1 MSKRKKKRGKPQAP
15 IKSAAGQPAGKPCA
29 TCTAQK
35 PPPTPPCDFD
45 AVMVKCSHC
54 GSDKRSIADV
64 TFKLDPV
71 KGTRTTTQVPP
82 SNPRQ
87 PRVTDRF
94 EVLAPDEITFEV
106 SGGPGFGA
114 DHPLIFVS
122 PPDFVG
128 PAKPHRGKR
137 HTFKVDVDEAWFPR
151 AIEATRRLGFVAGL
165 RQFFTPPAVVY
176 RIEVLACGTR
186 PANQPHRWGRFAHAI
201 AVYPKDTFKIS
212 LSLPS
217 LKKKEWG
224 RSGYREGAVTGTT
237 QSSGTSS
244 GLGRTAESTKT
255 ETRQTAS
262 SYLVRQTDVASNR
275 LGGVTQ
281 TQSLATMRG
290 RDYAGNKIAASDAP
304 DHQALAVAKSFS
316 FVHDGKDV
324 THTFKPAEFIEVIA
338 QLRQQVMDLYA
349 FFKGLAANSPK
360 IGWSLSMEVE
370 VCSGSLEYEWGYKE
384 RIKNHTVYRWYKV
397 SVAITVIS
405 AKVELAFGIELLK
418 AKAQVYGA
426 LSGELKVSGEREA
439 NPDGTG
445 PGATIAASPSVGGEI
460 GVRGALGDWIEVVG
474 KITGGFEG
482 STTIELAP
490 FSWKAKLELSAGK
503 GTFNIKS
510 KFWFDTKRE
519 AELWAKRA
527 LWERTIIG

>member
-1 MSKRKKKRGKPQAP
+1 MSHRKKKRGKPP
-15 IKSAAGQPAGKPCA
+15 KPLKSAAGQPAGKPCA

-45 AVMVKCSHC
+45 AVKIKCSHC

-64 TFKLDPV
+64 TFKHDPV
-71 KGTRTTTQVPP
+71 NGKRSSNQVPP

-94 EVLAPDEITFEV
+94 EVLAPDEVTVEL

-114 DHPLIFVS
+114 DHPLILVS
-122 PPDFVG
+122 PPEFIG
-128 PAKPHRGKR
+128 PPTPHRGKT
-137 HTFKVDVDEAWFPR
+137 HKFKVDIDRAWFPR
-151 AIEATRRLGFVAGL
+151 AIENTRRLGFVAGL
-165 RQFFTPPAVVY
+165 RQFFTPPAAVY
-176 RIEVLACGTR
+176 RFEAIACGTR
-186 PANQPHRWGRFAHAI
+186 PPSQPHRWGRFAHAI

-217 LKKKEWG
+217 LKKREWG
-224 RSGYREGAVTGTT
+224 RSGYVEGKVTGGT

-244 GLGRTAESTKT
+244 GLLRTAESTKT
-255 ETRQTAS
+255 ETRETANS
-262 SYLVRQTDVASNR
+262 VLIRQTDVAADR
-275 LGGVTQ
+275 QGGATQ
-281 TQSLATMRG
+281 TQSLATLRG
-290 RDYAGNKIAASDAP
+290 RDYHRNDIKASDAP
-304 DHQALAVAKSFS
+304 DHQALAVAKSFT

-338 QLRQQVMDLYA
+338 QLRQQVMDLYD
-349 FFKGLAANSPK
+349 FFKGLAAKSPK
-360 IGWSLSMEVE
+360 IGWSLAMEVE

-384 RIKNHTVYRWYKV
+384 RLKDHTVYRWYKV
-397 SVAITVIS
+397 NVSITVIS
-405 AKVELAFGIELLK
+405 AKVELAFGLELLK
-418 AKAQVYGA
+418 AKAQVYGS
-426 LSGELKVSGEREA
+426 LSGDLKISGEREA

-445 PGATIAASPSVGGEI
+445 PAATITAAPSIGGEI

-482 STTIELAP
+482 STSIELAP
-490 FSWKAKLELSAGK
+490 FAWKAKLELSAGK

-510 KFWFDTKRE
+510 KFWFDTKKE
-519 AELWAKRA
+519 AELWAKRT
-527 LWERTIIG
+527 LWEKTLIG

>member
-1 MSKRKKKRGKPQAP
+1 MSKRKKQRGKPPAP

-29 TCTAQK
+29 TCTAKK

-45 AVMVKCSHC
+45 AVTIKCGHC
-54 GSDKRSIADV
+54 GGTRKIADV

-71 KGTRTTTQVPP
+71 KGVRTNNQVPP

-87 PRVTDRF
+87 ARVTDRF
-94 EVLAPDEITFEV
+94 EVLAPDEITFEI

-114 DHPLIFVS
+114 DHPLILVS

-128 PAKPHRGKR
+128 PPTPHRTKK
-137 HTFKVDVDEAWFPR
+137 HTFKVEVDKAWFPR
-151 AIEATRRLGFVAGL
+151 CIEATKRLGFVAGL
-165 RQFFTPPAVVY
+165 RQFFAPLPVTYHVEA
-176 RIEVLACGTR
+176 ITCGTR
-186 PANQPHRWGRFAHAI
+186 PVSQPHRWGRFSHAI
-201 AVYPKDTFKIS
+201 AVYPKDTFKIG

-217 LKKKEWG
+217 LRKREWG
-224 RSGYREGAVTGTT
+224 RSGYTEGKVTGST

-244 GLGRTAESTKT
+244 GLGRTAESTKMELR
-255 ETRQTAS
+255 ETATS
-262 SYLVRQTDVASNR
+262 TLVRQTDTAADR

-281 TQSLATMRG
+281 TQSLATLRG
-290 RDYAGNKIAASDAP
+290 RDYSGNKIAASDAP
-304 DHQALAVAKSFS
+304 DHQALAVAKSFT

-338 QLRQQVMDLYA
+338 QLRQQVMDLIA
-349 FFKGLAANSPK
+349 FFKALASKSPK
-360 IGWSLSMEVE
+360 IGWALTMEVE

-384 RIKNHTVYRWYKV
+384 RLKDHTVYRWYKV
-397 SVAITVIS
+397 NASITVLS
-405 AKVELAFGIELLK
+405 AKIDIAFGLELLK

-426 LSGELKVSGEREA
+426 LSGELKISGEREA
-439 NPDGTG
+439 NPDGAG
-445 PGATIAASPSVGGEI
+445 PGATITASPTVGGEI

-482 STTIELAP
+482 GTTIELAP

-519 AELWAKRA
+519 AELWAKRT
-527 LWERTIIG
+527 LWERTLIG